1 MKKIILLI
9 TMIILPIVS
18 YAKGNAYGNT
28 NWGMTPAQVLEA
40 EKGKAVEIE
49 PQQYFKSFGKVRIN
63 DLTIATGTYT
73 ANFLFDEKDHLIQT
87 NVVSNEQN
95 NRGIAVSQFNELHKL
110 LTQKYGE
117 PVFKTPNKVTWKTKE
132 TTIELSHSYIPNS
145 IIRTSIRYVP
155 NTQIEQDTS
164 NL

>member
-28 NWGMTPAQVLEA
+28 NWGMTPAQVLDA

-49 PQQYFKSFGKVRIN
+49 PQQYFKSFGKVRIT
-63 DLTIATGTYT
+63 DLKIATGTYT

-87 NVVSNEQN
+87 NVTSNEQN
-95 NRGIAVSQFNELHKL
+95 NQGIALSQFNELHKL

-117 PVFKTPNKVTWKTKE
+117 PVFKTANKVTWKTKE

-155 NTQIEQDTS
+155 NTQIEQDTL